1 MDQTGFA
8 SDRTLAEKL
17 DHLFRTIH
25 PTGRGE
31 HSYAEVA
38 DGIRARG
45 GPTVSASYL
54 WELRTGRADNP
65 TKKHLE
71 ALADFFGVNPS
82 YFFDEKSVAR
92 IDAQLDLLAALRD
105 AGVREIALRAFGL
118 SPRGL
123 TALRGVIEHIRQ
135 VEGLPPESETVG
147 DDDTG

>member
-1 MDQTGFA
+1 MEGTESTEG
-8 SDRTLAEKL
+8 RTLAQKL
-17 DHLFRTIH
+17 DHLFRTVH
-25 PTGRGE
+25 PRGRGE
-31 HSYAEVA
+31 YSYAEVA
-38 DGIRARG
+38 VGIKDRG

-82 YFFDEKSVAR
+82 YFFDEGSVAR
-92 IDAQLDLLAALRD
+92 IEAQLDLLAALRD
-105 AGVREIALRAFGL
+105 AGVREIALRASGL

-123 TALRGVIEHIRQ
+123 AALRGVIEHIRQ

-147 DDDTG
+147 DAEKR